1 MSFSW
6 SNGISTTDNF
16 DTPASLNL
24 YPKPLPNGTYE
35 NDSKM
40 RRPRGPLYVDIS
52 SMEVNASPPRP
63 PSLMTA
69 PPGFPNTPPGG
80 FTSMTSEGFTPVISG
95 RGRKGT
101 PGTNGGGGGPT
112 NDHSH
117 NTYLP

>member
-1 MSFSW
+1 
-6 SNGISTTDNF
+6 
-16 DTPASLNL
+16 
-24 YPKPLPNGTYE
+24 
-35 NDSKM
+35 M
-40 RRPRGPLYVDIS
+40 RRPRGPLYVDITSMDSHS
-52 SMEVNASPPRP
+52 SSPPRP

-95 RGRKGT
+95 RGRKGIT
-101 PGTNGGGGGPT
+101 GTGGGGTT